1 MVTILEKL
9 YMIIYCLRVL
19 ALAQILCHH
28 EEKEIILANL
38 HCSQGHSNQ
47 KLDLSG

>member
-28 EEKEIILANL
+28 EEKENILANL
-38 HCSQGHSNQ
+38 LCSQGHSNHNI
-47 KLDLSG
+47 SG